1 LARTWLQHSSIAANA
16 ARETLTFAFP
26 AAISPSP
33 GTSGLFV
40 LQTFVLAKHM
50 SGTTISSDGL
60 DARRRRLL
68 FRAWHRGMR
77 EVDLITGR
85 FADAHIGTLSE
96 SEVDEF
102 ERLMEV
108 PEPELLAWVM
118 GAETIPARYD
128 TMLFRKMRDFYG
140 AA

>member
-1 LARTWLQHSSIAANA
+1 
-16 ARETLTFAFP
+16 
-26 AAISPSP
+26 
-33 GTSGLFV
+33 
-40 LQTFVLAKHM
+40 M

-85 FADAHIGTLSE
+85 FADAHIASLSE
-96 SEVDEF
+96 AEVDDF
-102 ERLMEV
+102 ERLMDV
-108 PEPELLAWVM
+108 PEPDLLAWVM
-118 GAETIPARYD
+118 GSVATPADYD
-128 TMLFRKMRDFYG
+128 TALFRKMCAFSAGG

>member
-1 LARTWLQHSSIAANA
+1 
-16 ARETLTFAFP
+16 
-26 AAISPSP
+26 
-33 GTSGLFV
+33 
-40 LQTFVLAKHM
+40 M
-50 SGTTISSDGL
+50 SGTTRSSEGL

-96 SEVDEF
+96 AEVDDF
-102 ERLMEV
+102 ERLMDV

-118 GAETIPARYD
+118 GSEVTPAAYD
-128 TMLFRKMRDFYG
+128 TVLFRKLCDFQTGG

>member
-1 LARTWLQHSSIAANA
+1 
-16 ARETLTFAFP
+16 
-26 AAISPSP
+26 
-33 GTSGLFV
+33 
-40 LQTFVLAKHM
+40 M

-60 DARRRRLL
+60 DERRRRLL

-96 SEVDEF
+96 AEVDAF
-102 ERLMEV
+102 ERLMDV
-108 PEPELLAWVM
+108 PEPDLLAWIM
-118 GAETIPARYD
+118 GAAETPADYD
-128 TMLFRKMRDFYG
+128 TALFRKMRDFRG